1 MQSKACGAHRLT
13 SCGCAG
19 LPGGGDSGEH
29 VPRDRHG
36 RAVGAHPAG
45 GLWGGGPPL
54 LLGRHHHGGHCVA
67 RAARAAHTA
76 QADAHAL
83 QGLRHHLLIWRC
95 QSCCLFRTLQ
105 ISLIWRYRP
114 GCLLWTRQIS
124 CVLAL
129 PAHGHPDCL
138 IRTWRISRSCCLGM
152 ADEGAPEY
160 MIRT

>member
-1 MQSKACGAHRLT
+1 MVSTYHVIDMGEPWGRILRVVY
-13 SCGCAG
+13 GE
-19 LPGGGDSGEH
+19 GDHLFCWVDITTE
-29 VPRDRHG
+29 
-36 RAVGAHPAG
+36 A
-45 GLWGGGPPL
+45 
-54 LLGRHHHGGHCVA
+54 
-67 RAARAAHTA
+67 AARAAHTA